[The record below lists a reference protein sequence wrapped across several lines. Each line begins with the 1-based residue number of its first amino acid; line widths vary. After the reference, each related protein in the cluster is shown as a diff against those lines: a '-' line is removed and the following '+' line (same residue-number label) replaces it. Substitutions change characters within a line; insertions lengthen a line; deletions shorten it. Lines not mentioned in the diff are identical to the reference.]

1 MNCEKIKIF
10 IEKLLRFFYPNTC
23 PLCGRVIREEVCPD
37 CARRVQPIREPLCKT
52 CGKPIRSS
60 QAEYCLDCSRTVHD
74 FDCGRALY
82 VHRGQAAWSIYQFK
96 FHNRR
101 IYGRFYAG
109 QIADRY
115 GALVQKWGVTRILPI
130 PLSRKK
136 RRLRG
141 FNQAQIWPWSW
152 QRGSASPRT
161 PEALCGSATQN
172 PSGRWTPC
180 CAGRTCGAPLAEGRL
195 LTGERVLLVDDI
207 YTTGSTL
214 DGAARVLK
222 RAGQKKF
229 IF

>member
-1 MNCEKIKIF
+1 MNCEKIQIF

-109 QIADRY
+109 QLADRY
-115 GALVQKWGVTRILPI
+115 GTLVQKWGVTRILPI

-141 FNQAQIWPWSW
+141 FNQAQIL
-152 QRGSASPRT
+152 
-161 PEALCGSATQN
+161 ALE
-172 PSGRWTPC
+172 
-180 CAGRTCGAPLAEGRL
+180 LAERL
-195 LTGERVLLVDDI
+195 GIPADTGSLVRIRHTKPQRTLDPVLRRQNVRRAFGWTGGSLAGERVMMVIGGCAIVLIGLKILLEHLGI
-207 YTTGSTL
+207 L
-214 DGAARVLK
+214 
-222 RAGQKKF
+222 
-229 IF
+229 

>member
-101 IYGRFYAG
+101 IYGQVLCRAAG
-109 QIADRY
+109 GPVRNPRSEVGRHPHPSHTTQQKEEAAARLQPGADP
-115 GALVQKWGVTRILPI
+115 GPG
-130 PLSRKK
+130 
-136 RRLRG
+136 
-141 FNQAQIWPWSW
+141 
-152 QRGSASPRT
+152 
-161 PEALCGSATQN
+161 
-172 PSGRWTPC
+172 
-180 CAGRTCGAPLAEGRL
+180 AGREARHPRGHRKPCADPPHKTPADAGSRAAPAER
-195 LTGERVLLVDDI
+195 
-207 YTTGSTL
+207 
-214 DGAARVLK
+214 AARL
-222 RAGQKKF
+222 
-229 IF
+229 